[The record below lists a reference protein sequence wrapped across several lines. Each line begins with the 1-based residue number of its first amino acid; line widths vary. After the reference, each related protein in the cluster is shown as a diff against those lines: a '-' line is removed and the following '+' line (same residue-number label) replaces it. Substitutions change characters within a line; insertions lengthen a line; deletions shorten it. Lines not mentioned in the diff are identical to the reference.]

1 MPRKFRFISALAAA
15 LIVLSGCQSALID
28 IRNENKERER
38 RIAQKEQELQDIER
52 QNIAL
57 EQERTELL
65 STLNDSQL
73 QINTLS
79 EKLTRL
85 REENAR
91 FAAENEAQKR
101 KQNEIE
107 AHLKSFQDEI
117 DKTNNS
123 PLMTREQKLARI
135 EQLKDEIRIYLEL
148 GLR

>member
-79 EKLTRL
+79 EKLT
-85 REENAR
+85 
-91 FAAENEAQKR
+91 
-101 KQNEIE
+101 
-107 AHLKSFQDEI
+107 
-117 DKTNNS
+117 
-123 PLMTREQKLARI
+123 P
-135 EQLKDEIRIYLEL
+135 
-148 GLR
+148 